1 MWSKDINKSSVS
13 VLLFGHSDRHT
24 MACDVVSFPGSV
36 ASAIFF
42 TPQGDVSVEDP
53 VRHDDL
59 HNSALRD
66 TCSLPHDCV
75 AMKLATPPEEQSNQW
90 IDEVGFT
97 FEAAEVEQ

>member
-1 MWSKDINKSSVS
+1 MWSNGINTSSFS

-36 ASAIFF
+36 ASGTFF

-53 VRHDDL
+53 
-59 HNSALRD
+59 
-66 TCSLPHDCV
+66 V

-97 FEAAEVEQ
+97 FEDVEDEQ